1 MFQTRHN
8 TSTHRIFLST
18 LFILS
23 GTSRFSFRVPAPA
36 TTIAIIVLAR
46 FKPEDYGWM
55 LLLASATPNPLPV
68 GPFWVGNHLVPFMQT
83 WQDRDI
89 VTKKGII
96 A

>member
-1 MFQTRHN
+1 VKRIYVSDPAQYLNPSNIPLN
-8 TSTHRIFLST
+8 TVQF
-18 LFILS
+18 

-36 TTIAIIVLAR
+36 TTIAISYLAR
-46 FKPEDYGWM
+46 FKPEDYV
-55 LLLASATPNPLPV
+55 LLASVTPNPLPV

-89 VTKKGII
+89 VTKEGII